1 MNSCTLKRLFS
12 YTLKIVK
19 IPSIDSGIFMTEVSQ
34 GKGNLKF
41 IAKIHK
47 YNSKKDFFPFY
58 IYKNVF
64 NLFTHLI
71 DFLRNICSCFEK
83 NVIFFQH

>member
-47 YNSKKDFFPFY
+47 YM
-58 IYKNVF
+58 
-64 NLFTHLI
+64 
-71 DFLRNICSCFEK
+71 
-83 NVIFFQH
+83 